1 MASNNGV
8 FPELVL
14 DIGPSTARATGAVT
28 PSPLAQTVENALRE
42 VLAWRPR
49 VGDSK
54 GFTAALNQ
62 VFTID
67 EVDGHTTFAWT
78 PRSYAVQADMGAV
91 TGAQASIFSRAK
103 AALDQSIPLIEGLFP
118 LRPDEDK
125 EDTEANRAVLISKFT
140 ELVNELGVVGGP
152 RLQRVDDYFHSLLGE
167 SPSNDP
173 EAVGG
178 LFGQT
183 REEFGFQHDLINT
196 VDEEQNLT
204 NYLIVVDHVIALR
217 RSWLNLRHYFD
228 HKGTDV
234 FLGTQ
239 LVQLSRALG
248 VVSESVEE
256 LYFVMDSVFL
266 GAAERQTVR
275 LESGLTIDELFSWV
289 ERFSTEEA
297 LQLIRD
303 GGKDGVISFQP
314 TVRKLL
320 ALVTDAVRQS
330 GSGSGNRQRGFY
342 QPRTQAALEEVRRHL
357 QSVVTL
363 TEQLRRGAAAAVL
376 MAMPNPA
383 LPEIVRVTIEG
394 RNFKS
399 GAEVYLNEWGAN
411 KQRVID
417 GQSVNVVSPNEIKV
431 TFDLQNEAGSSWAVV
446 VKNPNDSGRSMAQPF
461 IVSQTRPI
469 PKPNPTPT
477 PTPTPGELALRTV
490 SAHDFEG
497 NETASIEIGERNSIS
512 SQPTL
517 LVENEVEHVL
527 FEFDARIEENSVVKE
542 RAVQAQR
549 LADGKFLAGISK
561 VSDSERE
568 IEFRLRD
575 EHFDSGE
582 YQITLSNDIV
592 SVGGG
597 RLDKPFLF
605 RLRVATEGIER
616 LESAA
621 E

>member
-14 DIGPSTARATGAVT
+14 DIGPSTSRTTGAVP

-103 AALDQSIPLIEGLFP
+103 AALDQSVPLIEGLFA
-118 LRPDEDK
+118 LRPDDDT
-125 EDTEANRAVLISKFT
+125 EDTEANRAVVISKFT

-152 RLQRVDDYFHSLLGE
+152 RLQRVDDYFLSLLGAN
-167 SPSNDP
+167 SGDNP
-173 EAVGG
+173 EAVEG
-178 LFGQT
+178 LFGQM
-183 REEFGFQHDLINT
+183 REEFGFERDLINT

-204 NYLIVVDHVIALR
+204 NYLIVVDHVVALR
-217 RSWLNLRHYFD
+217 RSWNNLRHFFD
-228 HKGTDV
+228 HKGSDV

-248 VVSESVEE
+248 VVAESVEE

-275 LESGLTIDELFSWV
+275 LDSGLTIDELFSWV

-303 GGKDGVISFQP
+303 GGKDGVISFRP
-314 TVRKLL
+314 TIRKLL
-320 ALVTDAVRQS
+320 SLVTDAVNQS
-330 GSGSGNRQRGFY
+330 NSGSGNRQRGFH

-357 QSVVTL
+357 EAVVTL
-363 TEQLRRGAAAAVL
+363 TEQLRRGPVVSVL

-383 LPEIVRVTIEG
+383 PPDIVRVTIEG

-399 GAEVYLNEWGAN
+399 GAEAYLNEWGPGKRRIN
-411 KQRVID
+411 GSD
-417 GQSVNVVSPNEIKV
+417 ENVVSPSEMKV
-431 TFDLQNEAGSSWAVV
+431 TFDLRNEADTCWAVV
-446 VKNPNDSGRSMAQPF
+446 VKNPGDAARAMAQPF
-461 IVSQTRPI
+461 KVSPAG
-469 PKPNPTPT
+469 PTTT
-477 PTPTPGELALRTV
+477 PSTVPVELKLLTV
-490 SAHDFEG
+490 SAHDSNG
-497 NETASIEIGERNSIS
+497 NLLNAIEFGVQSNVS
-512 SQPTL
+512 SLPS
-517 LVENEVEHVL
+517 LVVDAEVDHL
-527 FEFDARIEENSVVKE
+527 IFEFSDDLEESSNIEE
-542 RAVQAQR
+542 AVQAER
-549 LADGKFLAGISK
+549 ISTGEPLAGISTLFPG
-561 VSDSERE
+561 SEKD
-568 IEFRLRD
+568 IQFKPRD
-575 EHFDSGE
+575 EQFDNGE
-582 YQITLSNDIV
+582 YKITVSNNFF
-592 SVGGG
+592 SVHGDS
-597 RLDKPFLF
+597 LDKPFIF
-605 RLRVATEGIER
+605 RLRVLMGEPGR
-616 LESAA
+616 LESAV
-621 E
+621 